1 MFSKPVLAALLAAA
15 VTSHAQEGN
24 ETAPFPHVTYPD
36 AVSQNPLTSAGTQSN
51 QTSPPKYPSPW
62 ASGAGDWADAWKRA
76 TDIVS
81 QLTLEEKVN
90 ITTGTGWSLDDC
102 VGNTGS
108 IPRFGIRSLCMQ
120 DSPTAMRF
128 GDFSSVFPSGV
139 NLAAAWSRGYAIAR
153 GVAMGE
159 EFRDKGV
166 NGLLGPVAGPLGRSP
181 EGGRNWEGFSPD
193 PYLTGALFAET
204 VRGIQSTGQMAV
216 GKHFIGNEQE
226 HFRQVPETTQFDLGN
241 ITYPGSSNVDDTTLH
256 EIYLWPFADAV
267 RAGLVSIMCSYNRV
281 NNSDAC
287 QNSYLQNYILKDEL
301 GFQGFIMSD
310 WQATHSG
317 VSSILAGLDMT
328 MPGDVEFDTSTSYFG
343 PNLTIG
349 VLNGSIPQWRLDDMA
364 TRILAAWYFVDGDS
378 EENNKPT
385 NFNSWTLD
393 TYGPFH
399 SYVGPEY
406 GYGLINEHV
415 DVREQHGALIRAIGS
430 ASTILL
436 KNVNGTLPLTGH
448 EKLTAAFGEDAGPN
462 LEGPNGCADRGCAQG
477 TVAIGWGSGTG
488 NFPYLIT
495 PDAAIQREITDHYGA
510 YESILSNG
518 ALTQIQALA
527 RRAAQV
533 GGVCLAFANADS
545 GEGFLHP
552 DSNWGDRN
560 NLTFWQGAPA
570 MLRNV
575 TSNCNNTVLIIHST
589 AQIELQEWKDHPN
602 VTAILWA
609 GLPGEQ
615 SGNSLAD
622 VLYGRVNPGAKLPF
636 TIGRNRSDYGTD
648 LLYHQNGPV
657 PQFDFE
663 EGVFVD
669 YRTFDHR
676 DIEPTYEFGFG
687 MSYTTFN
694 YGDLE
699 VSKTNAGPY
708 TPTQR
713 NTEPAPTYGTI
724 ENDTSAHV
732 FPENATR
739 IPYFIYPWIN
749 SSNLQDSYGA
759 TDYGDESFIPEGARD
774 GSAQPIPPAGG
785 APGGNPQLWDV
796 LYEVTVNITN
806 TGKVVGDE
814 VAQLYV
820 SLGGEYDPKIV
831 LRGFERV
838 PIQPGETVKV
848 KFDLLRRDISN
859 WDTVSQNWV
868 ITDAP
873 KKVYVGAS
881 SRNLPLQAD
890 LDVSGY

>member
-1 MFSKPVLAALLAAA
+1 MFSKTVLGALLAVA
-15 VTSHAQEGN
+15 VAQEGN
-24 ETAPFPHVTYPD
+24 DTAPFPDVTYPD

-76 TDIVS
+76 TEIVS

-108 IPRFGIRSLCMQ
+108 VPRFGIRSLCMQ

-128 GDFSSVFPSGV
+128 GDFNSVFPSGV
-139 NLAAAWSRGYAIAR
+139 NLAAAWSRGFAIAR

-166 NGLLGPVAGPLGRSP
+166 NGLLGPVAGPLGRSS

-193 PYLTGALFAET
+193 PYLTGVLFAET

-241 ITYPGSSNVDDTTLH
+241 ITYPGSSNIDDTTLH
-256 EIYLWPFADAV
+256 ELYLWPFADAV
-267 RAGLVSIMCSYNRV
+267 RAGLVSIMCSYNRI

-328 MPGDVEFDTSTSYFG
+328 MPGDVEFDTATSYFG

-393 TYGPFH
+393 TYGSFH

-406 GYGLINEHV
+406 GYV
-415 DVREQHGALIRAIGS
+415 
-430 ASTILL
+430 
-436 KNVNGTLPLTGH
+436 
-448 EKLTAAFGEDAGPN
+448 FGEDAGPN

-533 GGVCLAFANADS
+533 GV
-545 GEGFLHP
+545 
-552 DSNWGDRN
+552 
-560 NLTFWQGAPA
+560 
-570 MLRNV
+570 
-575 TSNCNNTVLIIHST
+575 IHST
-589 AQIELQEWKDHPN
+589 AQIEIQEWKDHPN

-648 LLYHQNGPV
+648 
-657 PQFDFE
+657 
-663 EGVFVD
+663 
-669 YRTFDHR
+669 
-676 DIEPTYEFGFG
+676 
-687 MSYTTFN
+687 
-694 YGDLE
+694 
-699 VSKTNAGPY
+699 TNAGPY

-724 ENDTSAHV
+724 DNNTSAHI
-732 FPENATR
+732 FPEDATR

-749 SSNLQDSYGA
+749 SSNLEDSYGA
-759 TDYGDESFIPEGARD
+759 TDYGDDSFIPEGARD

-785 APGGNPQLWDV
+785 APGGNPELWDV

-838 PIQPGETVKV
+838 PINPGETVKV
-848 KFDLLRRDISN
+848 NFDLLRRDISN

-873 KKVYVGAS
+873 KKGFEW
-881 SRNLPLQAD
+881 
-890 LDVSGY
+890 